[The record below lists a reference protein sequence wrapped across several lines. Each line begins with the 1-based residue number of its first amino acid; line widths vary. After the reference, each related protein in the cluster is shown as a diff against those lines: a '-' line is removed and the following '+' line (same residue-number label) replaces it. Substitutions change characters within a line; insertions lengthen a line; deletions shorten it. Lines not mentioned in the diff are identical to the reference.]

1 MVIDART
8 LPAGHRIDADLCIIG
23 AGPAGIAIARE
34 LAGTRFRVCLLESGG
49 LTADRETQ
57 DLYRGRLVGHPYF
70 RLDDCRVRRFGGGT
84 NRWGGWVRPM
94 DAIDFEERPWVPNS
108 GWPIA
113 YEDIDRFTDRTFA
126 LLQLPA
132 PADAMRDAMG
142 RGGRRILPLA
152 PDRIETGLL
161 QFSPLRDFGAVYRD
175 ALFAADNVRTVLY
188 ANVTSMHTTAGG
200 GAIDRLSVRT
210 LAGNAFTV
218 RARVVVLAA
227 GAIESARLLLIDGIG
242 NDHDLVGR
250 YFAEH
255 LHVRCGVLVSD
266 PGVDC
271 AFYDERQRR
280 GREPMAWF
288 VTPPP
293 VVRERRLLAFSASL
307 KQVRPAPVAW
317 VRSTQSPA
325 FASAIALAESVV
337 RGRGPAHWGRR
348 LSRALNGAG
357 DVIRG
362 IGARASVAERRG
374 RLFEVNVRAE
384 QVPNRESRVTLNA
397 TRDRLG
403 LPMADLD
410 WRITDQDRA
419 SIRASVALLAD
430 ACAAAHV
437 GRVFVPH
444 GEDVPP
450 SDAIGGGWHQ
460 MGTTRMARDPKAG
473 VVDEHC
479 RVHGVANL
487 FVAGSSV
494 FPSFG
499 FANPTFTLLAL
510 ALRLADH
517 LRVHLAADAPQVVA
531 TSST

>member
-8 LPAGHRIDADLCIIG
+8 LPADHHIDADLCIIG

-34 LAGTRFRVCLLESGG
+34 LAGTRVRVCLLESGG
-49 LTADRETQ
+49 LTPDTETQ
-57 DLYRGRLVGHPYF
+57 ALYRGRLVGNPYF

-94 DAIDFEERPWVPNS
+94 SAIDFEERPWVPNS
-108 GWPIA
+108 GWPIPFA
-113 YEDIDRFTDRTFA
+113 DIDRFTDRTFA
-126 LLQLPA
+126 LLHLPA
-132 PADAMRDAMG
+132 PADAMRDATS

-161 QFSPLRDFGAVYRD
+161 QFSPIRDFGAAYRD
-175 ALFAADNVRTVLY
+175 ALFAADNVRTVLN
-188 ANVTSMHTTAGG
+188 ANVTGMERTAGG
-200 GAIDRLSVRT
+200 GAIDRLSVHT

-218 RARVVVLAA
+218 RARVVVLAT
-227 GAIESARLLLIDGIG
+227 GAIENARLLLVAGIG

-255 LHVRCGVLVSD
+255 PHVRYGVLAAN

-288 VTPPP
+288 VTPPA

-317 VRSTQSPA
+317 VRSAQSPA
-325 FASAIALAESVV
+325 FASAVALVESLV
-337 RGRGPAHWGRR
+337 RGRGPARWSRR
-348 LSRALNGAG
+348 LPRALSGAG
-357 DVIRG
+357 DILRG
-362 IGARASVAERRG
+362 IGARTSFAERRG

-384 QVPNRESRVTLNA
+384 QVPNRDSRVTLNGM
-397 TRDRLG
+397 RDRLG
-403 LPMADLD
+403 MPMADLD

-419 SIRASVALLAD
+419 SIRAHVALLAD
-430 ACAAAHV
+430 ACAAAGV
-437 GRVFVPH
+437 GRLFAPQ
-444 GEDVPP
+444 GEEAP
-450 SDAIGGGWHQ
+450 SGDAIGGGWHQ

-473 VVDEHC
+473 VVDAQC

-487 FVAGSSV
+487 FIAGSSV
-494 FPSFG
+494 FPSYG

-517 LRVHLAADAPQVVA
+517 LRVHFAADAPQVVA